1 VAHTRSRSDVILR
14 SVGSNGSGPRP
25 SALAAATLRERNA
38 RANTLEFELAVRQ
51 GQFRPIE
58 ELEQ

>member
-1 VAHTRSRSDVILR
+1 VILR